1 MGDAVGGLESIA
13 VVGLLPSG
21 VVAGVVCLV
30 VGLLIDADII
40 YPRLVEGGILLG
52 REGLDLEAELGEMR
66 ADMLDDLQVVLP

>member
-21 VVAGVVCLV
+21 VVAGVVRLV
-30 VGLLIDADII
+30 VGLLIDADIV
-40 YPRLVEGGILLG
+40 YPRLVEGGILLS
-52 REGLDLEAELGEMR
+52 REGLDLEAKLSEVR

>member
-1 MGDAVGGLESIA
+1 MGDAVGGLKTVA

-21 VVAGVVCLV
+21 VVAGVVRLV
-30 VGLLIDADII
+30 VGLLIDADIV

-52 REGLDLEAELGEMR
+52 REGLDLEAELSEVR